1 LIRSIVGTSLIEYP
15 GRISAVIFS
24 GGCNLSC
31 PFCHNPELVLPDLLD
46 HQFSISDDDVVQS
59 LHKRRGFI
67 DAVSVTGGEP
77 LFHRETVGLLGR
89 ICTET
94 GLLVKLD
101 TNGTFPDRLAD
112 SLPHVNYVA
121 MDIKTSPDK
130 YPLATG
136 GGARFSDVS
145 ESVEIVKGFS
155 DYEFRTTM
163 VPDLVTPDDIREI
176 RSVLGPVKRFVIQ
189 QFRPG
194 KTLSRSM
201 SDLKPYPTL
210 MLEDLADEAR
220 KYASEVTVR
229 I

>member
-46 HQFSISDDDVVQS
+46 RQFSISDDDVVQS
-59 LHKRRGFI
+59 LRKRRGFI

-77 LFHRETVGLLGR
+77 LYHRETVDLLGR
-89 ICTET
+89 IRMET

-112 SLPHVNYVA
+112 SLPNVNYVA
-121 MDIKTSPDK
+121 MDIKTSPGK
-130 YPLATG
+130 YPQATG
-136 GGARFSDVS
+136 GGACYGDV
-145 ESVEIVKGFS
+145 ERSVGIVKGFS

-176 RSVLGPVKRFVIQ
+176 LTLLGPVKRFVIQ

-201 SDLKPYPTL
+201 SELRPYPTL
-210 MLEDLADEAR
+210 MLEDLAEEAR

>member
-1 LIRSIVGTSLIEYP
+1 MIRSIVGTSLIEYP

-46 HQFSISDDDVVQS
+46 RQFSISDDDVVQS
-59 LHKRRGFI
+59 LQKRRGFI

-77 LFHRETVGLLGR
+77 LFHRETVELLGR
-89 ICTET
+89 IRMET

-101 TNGTFPDRLAD
+101 TNGTFPNRLAD
-112 SLPHVNYVA
+112 SLSNVNYIA
-121 MDIKTSPDK
+121 MDIKTSPAK
-130 YPLATG
+130 YHIATG
-136 GGARFSDVS
+136 GGASFADVAR
-145 ESVEIVKGFS
+145 SVEIVKGFG

-176 RSVLGPVKRFVIQ
+176 LAVLGPVKRFVIQ

-201 SDLKPYPTL
+201 SELRPYPTL

-220 KYASEVTVR
+220 SCAKEVTVR